1 MYLLFRD
8 AGHTYGKLQP
18 WAVGSLGLASESES
32 DFLTKEKKNNIDFAL
47 WKVLLYLLDAPI
59 RAYLLP
65 YARRYVN

>member
-1 MYLLFRD
+1 LVLVFILRD

-47 WKVLLYLLDAPI
+47 WKVLHILFDELIYG
-59 RAYLLP
+59 
-65 YARRYVN
+65 

>member
-1 MYLLFRD
+1 LVSDQIFFLVLVFRD

-47 WKVLLYLLDAPI
+47 WKVLHNLFDV
-59 RAYLLP
+59 R
-65 YARRYVN
+65 NHS